1 MIFEAPLTLTL
12 ILANIIAFLVTRY
25 NPEIFNRFA
34 ESPYDI
40 VHNKRYY
47 QIVTSAFLHVD
58 WMHLLFNM
66 FTLFSF
72 GTYLEIMF
80 ARSTGMLAGT
90 VDYGLI
96 YLISL
101 LCGSVLTVILNY
113 KNPSYL
119 AVGASG
125 AVSGIVFSYVL
136 FNPFAMIMVFFVP
149 MPAFVFAF
157 LYVGISIY
165 GMKTRMGNIGHE
177 AHLGGAVGGVIATLI
192 LIKGAFDVLIG
203 HF

>member
-12 ILANIIAFLVTRY
+12 ILTNIIAFIVMRY

-80 ARSTGMLAGT
+80 VRSTGMLAGT
-90 VDYGLI
+90 IDYGLI

-165 GMKTRMGNIGHE
+165 GMKTKMGNIGHE

>member
-12 ILANIIAFLVTRY
+12 ILTNIIAFIVMRY

-165 GMKTRMGNIGHE
+165 GMKTKMGNIGHE